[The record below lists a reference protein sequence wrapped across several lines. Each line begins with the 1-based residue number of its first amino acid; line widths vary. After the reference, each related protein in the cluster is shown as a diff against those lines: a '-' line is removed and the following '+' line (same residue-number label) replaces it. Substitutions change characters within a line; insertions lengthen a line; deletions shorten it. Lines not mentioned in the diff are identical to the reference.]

1 MSGWHGGVT
10 HRYFLHPD
18 SIRSF
23 RTAIP
28 ACNKPCKKFLTE
40 ISYISLKNSYIVS
53 KILTSGFVL
62 DLGAQE
68 EFDDNFWCRVKL
80 RSSFCKH
87 SIDFG
92 EIIVLFG
99 FFTSGSMKTDVI
111 FFELM

>member
-1 MSGWHGGVT
+1 MVWGVWVTPVGHPGLRWAT

-28 ACNKPCKKFLTE
+28 ACKKPCKKFLTE

-53 KILTSGFVL
+53 TILTSGFVL

-68 EFDDNFWCRVKL
+68 EFDDNF
-80 RSSFCKH
+80 
-87 SIDFG
+87 
-92 EIIVLFG
+92 
-99 FFTSGSMKTDVI
+99 
-111 FFELM
+111 